1 MKLIELSGFVVMLA
15 ACGGAEA
22 PSAPSAP
29 SVRQATEDAT
39 VSFRYSALSADDPP
53 RGNVDLLLTDSSG
66 AQNRIALGTFTGGCA
81 EQDYAPY
88 RDLTPAP
95 QGTFVLGTSCYYGGA
110 SLIVVTRL
118 GDELL
123 VSTADKGDGAEED
136 ESGDPQAA
144 ALTPWRIL
152 SRTAFPAGRTLR
164 VGPSSH

>member
-1 MKLIELSGFVVMLA
+1 MKHFELPLFVLSLA
-15 ACGGAEA
+15 LTACSGAEA
-22 PSAPSAP
+22 PPVP
-29 SVRQATEDAT
+29 PVRPAAQDAT
-39 VSFRYSALSADDPP
+39 VAFRYSPLSEDDPP

-66 AQNRIALGTFTGGCA
+66 AQTRIALGTFTGGCA

-123 VSTADKGDGAEED
+123 VSTADKGDGAEEG

-152 SRTAFPAGRTLR
+152 SRTAFPANRTLN
-164 VGPSSH
+164 VAPSTH